1 MAMSTLQPQ
10 VDGPLKVSGET
21 EIFAADGSLL
31 EHADELWLCRCGRSA
46 TKPYCDGS
54 HKEVG
59 FRDRGEV
66 SAAYKPKSPEP
77 QATGPVLKLSLRPN
91 GPIRC
96 LGDMRIDDP
105 AGGCAWTGR
114 QAFLCRC
121 GESKN
126 KPFCDGT
133 HRESG
138 FEGD

>member
-1 MAMSTLQPQ
+1 MGMITVQPQ
-10 VDGPLKVSGET
+10 VDGPLKVSGEAD
-21 EIFAADGSLL
+21 IFAADGSLL
-31 EHADELWLCRCGRSA
+31 EHAEELLLCRCGRSS

-54 HKEVG
+54 HKEAG

-66 SAAYKPKSPEP
+66 SAAYKSKGPDPE
-77 QATGPVLKLSLRPN
+77 ATGSVLKISLRPN

-96 LGDMRIDDP
+96 LGDMRIADP
-105 AGGCAWTGR
+105 SGDHAWTGK

-133 HRESG
+133 HRENG
-138 FEGD
+138 FEPD

>member
-1 MAMSTLQPQ
+1 MPNTLQPQ
-10 VDGPLKVSGET
+10 IDGPLKVSGDAA
-21 EIFAADGSLL
+21 IFAADGTLL
-31 EHADELWLCRCGRSA
+31 EQAGELLLCRCGRSA
-46 TKPYCDGS
+46 SKPYCDGS
-54 HKEVG
+54 HQDTG
-59 FRDRGEV
+59 FRDRGAV
-66 SAAYKPKSPEP
+66 SAAYKAKCADPES
-77 QATGPVLKLSLRPN
+77 TGGLLKLSLRPN

-105 AGGCAWTGR
+105 SGVLGWTGK

-138 FEGD
+138 FTSD

>member
-1 MAMSTLQPQ
+1 MPNTLQPQ
-10 VDGPLKVSGET
+10 IDGPLKVSGDA

-31 EHADELWLCRCGRSA
+31 EQAGELWLCRCGRSS

-54 HKEVG
+54 HKDVG
-59 FRDRGEV
+59 FRDRGAV
-66 SAAYKPKSPEP
+66 SAAYKPKGADPELE
-77 QATGPVLKLSLRPN
+77 GSVLKLSLRPN

-105 AGGCAWTGR
+105 SGASAWTGR

-121 GESKN
+121 GESRN

-138 FEGD
+138 FDAE